1 MDRLNDNYGH
11 SPTENPPEASGTE
24 GRAIIKDESLVPPGP
39 GQNALNLP
47 TAPILD
53 SGEEQDL
60 VPPKQ
65 EPPLDSGEEQDLVP
79 PKPDPNFTLYSDK
92 EDDLELPLMP
102 PSNND
107 YIDI

>member
-1 MDRLNDNYGH
+1 MNDNYGH
-11 SPTENPPEASGTE
+11 SPTENPPEASGTG

-39 GQNALNLP
+39 GQNALNLL

-65 EPPLDSGEEQDLVP
+65 EPPLDSGEEQD
-79 PKPDPNFTLYSDK
+79 
-92 EDDLELPLMP
+92 
-102 PSNND
+102 
-107 YIDI
+107 

>member
-60 VPPKQ
+60 VPPK
-65 EPPLDSGEEQDLVP
+65 
-79 PKPDPNFTLYSDK
+79 PDPNFRLYSDE
-92 EDDLELPLMP
+92 EDDLELSPVP
-102 PSNND
+102 PSNNF
-107 YIDI
+107 YQINF

>member
-1 MDRLNDNYGH
+1 MADQLDRLNDTYGH
-11 SPTENPPEASGTE
+11 SPTENPPEASGTG

-60 VPPKQ
+60 VPPK
-65 EPPLDSGEEQDLVP
+65 
-79 PKPDPNFTLYSDK
+79 PDPKFTIDSDE
-92 EDDLELPLMP
+92 EDDLDLPLVP
-102 PSNND
+102 PSNNNYLD
-107 YIDI
+107 IDI

>member
-1 MDRLNDNYGH
+1 M
-11 SPTENPPEASGTE
+11 
-24 GRAIIKDESLVPPGP
+24 PPGP

-65 EPPLDSGEEQDLVP
+65 EPPLDSGEEQD
-79 PKPDPNFTLYSDK
+79 
-92 EDDLELPLMP
+92 
-102 PSNND
+102 
-107 YIDI
+107 